1 MAYTSSLHEKTRGR
15 NKANAQPR
23 IPNNPQSARD
33 ALAKCSVKFT
43 ITKFTDNKYRRALVL
58 VLVLI
63 IELAIR
69 HPRRRHRTPKY
80 PRAIWHLAGG
90 PCALLEWA
98 DGGRGRARCFR
109 PTARGLRTGA
119 VQRAK

>member
-23 IPNNPQSARD
+23 IPNNPQSARG

-58 VLVLI
+58 VLI
-63 IELAIR
+63 IELAIPAEGTELR
-69 HPRRRHRTPKY
+69 SIRGPFG
-80 PRAIWHLAGG
+80 IWPAGLA
-90 PCALLEWA
+90 PYSS
-98 DGGRGRARCFR
+98 GRAADEGALDAFVPLLAVLERAPCK
-109 PTARGLRTGA
+109 GLSKA
-119 VQRAK
+119 VF